1 MYVAYLKNSKEASMD
16 LSAFNYISMFCSFIY
31 FLKLI
36 YLDRFKIF
44 NCDLCKRNTCEVSRT
59 AGHSYLTYPFLEEI
73 FVILG
78 GGTVGLGSGK

>member
-1 MYVAYLKNSKEASMD
+1 MD
-16 LSAFNYISMFCSFIY
+16 LSAFNYISMYCSFIY

-36 YLDRFKIF
+36 YLDRFKNF

-73 FVILG
+73 FVICRGYCRPRLPHINIYKIQSF
-78 GGTVGLGSGK
+78 TQI